1 MKKWRFLTA
10 TAALTL
16 MLGACG
22 TDESEDKSSGEKT
35 EQTSTDKE
43 TSAESNTAFP
53 MTVKS
58 LSTER
63 ETEEGDKITFEDVE
77 LEEQPK
83 RIISMDYGFLDTLDA
98 LGVEGIVGIPYGE
111 GQGNMPENL
120 KEKYAPSD
128 DIKDVGNL
136 KELNLEVVAAA
147 EPDIIFITGR
157 QAPYYEELKKITPN
171 VVFVGS
177 DSKDYIGGVEDS
189 IDLAASI
196 FGKEDKA
203 KELKA
208 TLDEKKKEIQ
218 EKASKYD
225 NALVTMYSDKQISGF
240 DNGEDSRFKY
250 VYDDFG
256 FKTAVEG
263 IDTSAHGSNF
273 SYEAILKADPEVL
286 FVIDRNDMD
295 VEALKK
301 DVENDIIKKTQA
313 YKNGTIVYLDGTNWY
328 FSSNGATTEVEKMD
342 EILDELK

>member
-63 ETEEGDKITFEDVE
+63 EMEEGDKITFEDVE
-77 LEEQPK
+77 LKEQPK

-111 GQGNMPENL
+111 GQWNMPENL

-240 DNGEDSRFKY
+240 DNGEESRFKY

>member
-77 LEEQPK
+77 LKEQPK

-128 DIKDVGNL
+128 DI
-136 KELNLEVVAAA
+136 
-147 EPDIIFITGR
+147 
-157 QAPYYEELKKITPN
+157 
-171 VVFVGS
+171 
-177 DSKDYIGGVEDS
+177 
-189 IDLAASI
+189 
-196 FGKEDKA
+196 
-203 KELKA
+203 
-208 TLDEKKKEIQ
+208 
-218 EKASKYD
+218 
-225 NALVTMYSDKQISGF
+225 
-240 DNGEDSRFKY
+240 
-250 VYDDFG
+250 
-256 FKTAVEG
+256 
-263 IDTSAHGSNF
+263 
-273 SYEAILKADPEVL
+273 
-286 FVIDRNDMD
+286 
-295 VEALKK
+295 
-301 DVENDIIKKTQA
+301 
-313 YKNGTIVYLDGTNWY
+313 
-328 FSSNGATTEVEKMD
+328 
-342 EILDELK
+342 